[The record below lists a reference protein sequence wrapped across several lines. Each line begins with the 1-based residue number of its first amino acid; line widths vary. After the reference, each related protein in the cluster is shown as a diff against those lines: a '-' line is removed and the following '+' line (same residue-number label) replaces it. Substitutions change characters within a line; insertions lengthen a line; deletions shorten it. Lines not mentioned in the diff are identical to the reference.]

1 MVGSHLLFDLI
12 KKGERVRALRRKNSN
27 IDEVRKIFS
36 YYTDQADELFSK
48 IEWKEGDLLD
58 IFSLSEAMEGVTK
71 VYHCA
76 AIVSLN
82 PKDGEKMIFNNV
94 TGTANTV
101 NAAIEKKIQKFC
113 HVSSV
118 AALGIE
124 SEKEISEETHWNDK
138 TNFSAY
144 AISKY
149 LSENEVWRASQEGL
163 PVVIV
168 NPAVVIGPG
177 NWKRS
182 SGDIFNLANKGMSW
196 YTSGSIAYVD
206 VRDVSKAMI
215 MLTESEIRNERFIVS
230 SENLPYKKI
239 IELVCASLGKPLP
252 NKKAGNLILE
262 FVWRLDAILSKLR
275 GCRNLLTKEIAKY
288 ATMNLSY
295 SNKKIKD
302 SIRIDFIPISKSVLE
317 TANHFLADKK

>member
-1 MVGSHLLFDLI
+1 
-12 KKGERVRALRRKNSN
+12 
-27 IDEVRKIFS
+27 
-36 YYTDQADELFSK
+36 
-48 IEWKEGDLLD
+48 
-58 IFSLSEAMEGVTK
+58 
-71 VYHCA
+71 
-76 AIVSLN
+76 
-82 PKDGEKMIFNNV
+82 
-94 TGTANTV
+94 
-101 NAAIEKKIQKFC
+101 
-113 HVSSV
+113 
-118 AALGIE
+118 
-124 SEKEISEETHWNDK
+124 
-138 TNFSAY
+138 
-144 AISKY
+144 
-149 LSENEVWRASQEGL
+149 
-163 PVVIV
+163 
-168 NPAVVIGPG
+168 
-177 NWKRS
+177 
-182 SGDIFNLANKGMSW
+182 
-196 YTSGSIAYVD
+196 
-206 VRDVSKAMI
+206 